1 MADAFWND
9 LKSELNPKGDG
20 FISSIVHDDTFRDIS
35 GSVGSILSNSFKNI
49 SNLTSSFQKAAISIV
64 DGLGGLFSGVGL
76 YMIIAVVGIG
86 AVAYAYNV
94 YKK

>member
-1 MADAFWND
+1 MADAFFND
-9 LKSELNPKGDG
+9 LGNELNPKGSG
-20 FISSIVHDDTFRDIS
+20 FVSDIVHDDTFREIS
-35 GSVGSILSNSFKNI
+35 GSVGSLLSNSIKNI
-49 SNLTSSFQKAAISIV
+49 SNLTSSFQKSAISIV

-76 YMIIAVVGIG
+76 YLIIGVVGIG